1 MGSNPISSSLRG
13 VQVARWF
20 GWCFG
25 RLVFVCRAGF
35 HRWFQVIHIVG
46 L

>member
-20 GWCFG
+20 GWELFAG
-25 RLVFVCRAGF
+25 PDFIAGF
-35 HRWFQVIHIVG
+35 KSFTS
-46 L
+46 LDFD